1 MPDVCLMKNSAV
13 PLSDEEEEEEERGMK
28 GGRRAK
34 LEIRGIRTE
43 LDDKQEE
50 ELQRRRCEDGNEPPH
65 QRISRKELKGLRCW
79 LC

>member
-28 GGRRAK
+28 GGRRA
-34 LEIRGIRTE
+34 RGIRTE